1 MSAQSKGEHTKAL
14 QNHYDFMHLETDPYD
29 KSHVYYPR
37 GISVFIH
44 EMENMQKP

>member
-1 MSAQSKGEHTKAL
+1 MLAQSKGARTEAL
-14 QNHYDFMHLETDPYD
+14 HYYHFLHLETDPYD
-29 KSHVYYPR
+29 NSHVYYHR